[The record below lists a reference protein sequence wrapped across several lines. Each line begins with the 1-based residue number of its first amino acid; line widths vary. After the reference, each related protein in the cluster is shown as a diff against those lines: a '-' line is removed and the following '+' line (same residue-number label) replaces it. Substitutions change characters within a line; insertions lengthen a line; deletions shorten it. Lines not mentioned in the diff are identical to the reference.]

1 MKIGLIDVDSHGF
14 PNLALMKISAW
25 HKAHGDQVEWWN
37 GLFKYDRAYQSKVFD
52 DSYSRDMDFVIQADE
67 VIKGGTG
74 YDLKTVLPDEMEHIY
89 PDYSIYD
96 FLVKDTAYGYL
107 TRGCPRACPF
117 CIVSEKEGRK
127 SVKVADINEFYHGQK
142 NIVLLD
148 PNITASKDCESLFDD
163 LIKTKARIEFTQG
176 LNIRLLTDKGA
187 DQLNQMK
194 LKVIHFA
201 WDNYEMQTY
210 QKLKDMRGKLDFD
223 RRKLMVYV
231 LVNFNT
237 DISQDLERIYKL
249 KELDYEPFVMVY
261 DKPHAPRAIKKL
273 QRWCNNK
280 WVFRK
285 CDFDEYQGG
294 GYGVSDHV
302 AGNSDS
308 SVERRE

>member
-163 LIKTKARIEFTQG
+163 LIKTKVRIEFTQG
-176 LNIRLLTDKGA
+176 LDIRLLTDKGA

-223 RRKLMVYV
+223 RRKLVVYL